1 VTIRIL
7 ANREPYSSYAEASR
21 PDDTND
27 PSGPFIFFKWPRR
40 MDDPSPDIIVIPA
53 EDFLVLRPVYSAD
66 RGKGTI
72 YVAYG
77 SVALMERAFDSGC
90 ADYIREPWA
99 LPELRARIGRLFGQ
113 KFRIGERAV
122 ELGRRLLSGKT
133 AAIEL
138 SENESRLL
146 RILLLN
152 APLPVRETR
161 LLRRFS
167 KLCSR
172 RKTCPEPLCDFAT
185 TKNGYCRTGLGRKTP
200 RGSRFRISND
210 GGYLWISCVY
220 HEDYFSPED
229 IPYRKVYD
237 Y

>member
-1 VTIRIL
+1 MTIRIL

-27 PSGPFIFFKWPRR
+27 PSGPFIFLNGPAGL
-40 MDDPSPDIIVIPA
+40 DDPSPDIIVIPA

-152 APLPVRETR
+152 APLPVPRNAAFAALSSSAREER
-161 LLRRFS
+161 HALSRCVISLRR
-167 KLCSR
+167 KMD
-172 RKTCPEPLCDFAT
+172 TVEP
-185 TKNGYCRTGLGRKTP
+185 GLGARLRAV
-200 RGSRFRISND
+200 RGF
-210 GGYLWISCVY
+210 GYRMMV
-220 HEDYFSPED
+220 D
-229 IPYRKVYD
+229 ICG
-237 Y
+237 